1 MSRNVR
7 LKKQHCYLCFELKI
21 DLVKKKAA
29 AYTPHMMLI
38 KRPLERLYD
47 YDSSVSVQVYILS
60 VESFA
65 ICFENSNAN
74 QAGVG
79 AVFICH

>member
-1 MSRNVR
+1 
-7 LKKQHCYLCFELKI
+7 
-21 DLVKKKAA
+21 
-29 AYTPHMMLI
+29 MMLI

-65 ICFENSNAN
+65 ICLENNNAKLESELYSF
-74 QAGVG
+74 AIEATVCRRKHGE
-79 AVFICH
+79 